1 MRSPTTLVPIG
12 PGVDLL
18 EALAE
23 LSRVGEAWIDATGH
37 LEGVELR
44 VAGEATDPVRALKGR
59 FTLLHLAGPS
69 GGPYSATL
77 ARATDA
83 GIEVRGGVLVR
94 ARSAGVTAAV
104 HASSS
109 AAPTHRATRGDVRPR
124 ELPEGDASQ
133 ERAAAGPPTP
143 IWAQVAAANAAA
155 AARDEVDEVDPA
167 LPEAGDLVDHFAF
180 GVCEVL
186 TSDGDRLRIRD
197 VQGPGRI
204 REVSLAVLKVMNP
217 TESSP
222 VGDFPGSSGK
232 RLFRLVRR
240 GAGV

>member
-1 MRSPTTLVPIG
+1 MRSSTTLVPIG

-23 LSRVGEAWIDATGH
+23 LSRGGEAWIDATGH

-109 AAPTHRATRGDVRPR
+109 ATPTRRAMPGDVRPR
-124 ELPEGDASQ
+124 ERPQGVDVSQ
-133 ERAAAGPPTP
+133 ERVGAGPPAP
-143 IWAQVAAANAAA
+143 IWAQLAAANAAA
-155 AARDEVDEVDPA
+155 AARDEVEEVDQA

-180 GVCEVL
+180 GVCDVVS
-186 TSDGDRLRIRD
+186 SDGDRLRIRD

-204 REVSLAVLKVMNP
+204 REVSLAVLKVMSP
-217 TESSP
+217 TE
-222 VGDFPGSSGK
+222 SSGK